1 MVCDCAFSG
10 LTLRADFAIHY
21 QHAKYSFA
29 LMNKFVGA
37 WHQSR
42 KKSPKVALLAFGKT
56 AKNQPKFLAAKSQ
69 LTSLSKKVSTN
80 LGRMLR

>member
-1 MVCDCAFSG
+1 MVCDCAFSDLN
-10 LTLRADFAIHY
+10 LTANFAIHY
-21 QHAKYSFA
+21 RHAKNSFA
-29 LMNKFVGA
+29 LSNKFLCA
-37 WHQSR
+37 IQQSR
-42 KKSPKVALLAFGKT
+42 KKSPKVALRAFSKT